1 MMRGGIGEEKKYK
14 EVIMGIPVLILG
26 ESGSGKSCSLRNF
39 EPGEVGIFN
48 VASKPLPFR
57 KKMRMVNDA
66 NYMYIIPVLQ
76 KNQSKCYVIDDAQY
90 LMAFSLFDRANE
102 VGYKKFTDTA
112 VDFYNLVQTVIK
124 QTSDDTIVYFLQHIE
139 RDDAGRIKAKTAG
152 KMLDNQLT
160 LEGLFTIV
168 LLCEAK
174 GEEHYFLTQSDGTNT
189 AKSPMGLFDSL
200 KIDNDLFFVDQKIR
214 DYYGFNKNLQGET

>member
-1 MMRGGIGEEKKYK
+1 
-14 EVIMGIPVLILG
+14 MGVPVLILG

-39 EPGEVGIFN
+39 DPQEVGIFN

-57 KKMRMVNDA
+57 KKMRMLNDSKYQEIMA
-66 NYMYIIPVLQ
+66 VLV

-90 LMAFSLFDRANE
+90 LMAFSLFERSGE
-102 VGYKKFTDTA
+102 VGYKKFTDAA
-112 VDFYNLVQTVIK
+112 VDFYNLVQTVIRL
-124 QTSDDTIVYFLQHIE
+124 TSSDTIVYFLQHIE

-160 LEGLFTIV
+160 LEGLFSIV

-174 GEEHYFLTQSDGTNT
+174 GEEHYFITQSDGTST
-189 AKSPMGLFDSL
+189 AKSPMGMFESL
-200 KIDNDLFFVDQKIR
+200 KIDNDLKMVNDTIR
-214 DYYGFNKNLQGET
+214 KYYEFEKEADG

>member
-1 MMRGGIGEEKKYK
+1 
-14 EVIMGIPVLILG
+14 MGVPVLILG

-39 EPGEVGIFN
+39 DPNKVGIFN

-57 KKMRMVNDA
+57 KKMRMLNEA
-66 NYMYIIPVLQ
+66 KYQEIMAVLV

-124 QTSDDTIVYFLQHIE
+124 LTSEDTIVYFLQHIE
-139 RDDAGRIKAKTAG
+139 RDDTGRIKAKTAG

-160 LEGLFTIV
+160 LEGLFSIV

-174 GEEHYFLTQSDGTNT
+174 GEEHYFVTQSDGTST

-200 KIDNDLFFVDQKIR
+200 KIDNDLKMVDDAIR
-214 DYYGFNKNLQGET
+214 NYYEFGKGEEKND